1 MSFFGTPKKK
11 KEQEKQKEEE
21 RETEEEAR
29 EAEKRESVC
38 VLWVFA
44 LGAGAVPRKG
54 AAFSVLLPGG
64 LPAESHYRQL
74 KTLKPASAE
83 YKRMTRPGPRKFRKF
98 LGF

>member
-1 MSFFGTPKKK
+1 MNLAGFKLLLYYNSLGKILSPKFFKNKL
-11 KEQEKQKEEE
+11 KEQEEE

-74 KTLKPASAE
+74 KTLKPATA
-83 YKRMTRPGPRKFRKF
+83 
-98 LGF
+98 